1 MKIEQKDLLNKYA
14 ELKLKAKALEQ
25 ELEELNPQVLS
36 IMQETAVE
44 EIEVGDLG
52 KLTMASRRTWVYPE
66 FIQEK
71 EKELKKEKKE
81 AEQTGTADYSEKHYV
96 MFKEAKVEE

>member
-1 MKIEQKDLLNKYA
+1 MKIEQKDILNKYA
-14 ELKLKAKALEQ
+14 YLKLKVKALE
-25 ELEELNPQVLS
+25 EEMDELNPQVLE
-36 IMQETAVE
+36 IMKESAVE

-52 KLTMASRRTWVYPE
+52 KLTMASRRTWIYPE

-71 EKELKKEKKE
+71 EKELKREKKE

-96 MFKEAKVEE
+96 LFKEAKVE

>member
-1 MKIEQKDLLNKYA
+1 MKVEQKQILESYA
-14 ELKLKAKALEQ
+14 ELKLKAKELDAQ
-25 ELEELNPQVLS
+25 LEELNPQVLE
-36 IMQETAVE
+36 IMKESAVE
-44 EIEVGDLG
+44 EIEIGDLG

-81 AEQTGTADYSEKHYV
+81 AEQTGSADYSEKHYV
-96 MFKEAKVEE
+96 MFKEAKVD